1 MFLFFLL
8 RIIKPYTK
16 SKYGYTGTDTV
27 QAQECDNLIVL
38 EQIPKPTVRY
48 INESGWTSRKIQL
61 EEYGWP
67 DHMKTAPD
75 DLLDAET
82 NKINEVYGQAYENF
96 PLNQLFAHPAGV
108 KQFGGDQKMV
118 DKLI

>member
-48 INESGWTSRKIQL
+48 INESGWTSRKNTIRRI
-61 EEYGWP
+61 WMARP
-67 DHMKTAPD
+67 
-75 DLLDAET
+75 
-82 NKINEVYGQAYENF
+82 YENSTR
-96 PLNQLFAHPAGV
+96 
-108 KQFGGDQKMV
+108 
-118 DKLI
+118 